1 MSAVKHQLTYVRQIC
16 STMDSFAA
24 LRQDGSVV
32 TCGSEAS
39 GGNSCSVQAQLQA
52 VQEIFSTMT
61 QSSSG
66 ASRTSVEASIVQ
78 ICTASVKF
86 IHGSAKAFAAVR
98 YNGSIVT
105 WGAQDG
111 GGDSSAVQSAF
122 ATF

>member
-1 MSAVKHQLTYVRQIC
+1 MFLYFHIFRY
-16 STMDSFAA
+16 F
-24 LRQDGSVV
+24 QD
-32 TCGSEAS
+32 
-39 GGNSCSVQAQLQA
+39 
-52 VQEIFSTMT
+52 VQEIFST
-61 QSSSG
+61 SG
-66 ASRTSVEASIVQ
+66 AFAALRTDDTVVIWGLPDFGGSINSPGML
-78 ICTASVKF
+78 TGVKF